1 LFCPGDDFPEAVIVM
16 RIGVMSDSHGLL
28 HYAQQAVGAMGK
40 IDLLLHA
47 GDHYRDASKIIVPAS
62 VPVHAVVGNCD
73 ARNDGP
79 GDKLLELE
87 GIKLLL
93 THGHHYLVHIG
104 LSKLLY
110 KAAEFNAAVVVF
122 GHTHIAGYAWHE
134 NLLLFN
140 PGSITSPRDGRG
152 AAYGILEIRDG
163 QVIPSIFHL

>member
-1 LFCPGDDFPEAVIVM
+1 MFCPGDDFSEAVIVL

-47 GDHYRDASKIIVPAS
+47 GDRYRDASKIIVPAS

-73 ARNDGP
+73 ALNDEP
-79 GDKLLELE
+79 VEKLLELE

-93 THGHHYLVHIG
+93 THGHVYQVHSG
-104 LSKLLY
+104 LSKLLHR
-110 KAAEFNAAVVVF
+110 AAELNVAVVVF
-122 GHTHIAGYAWHE
+122 GHTHIAGYEWYE

-152 AAYGILEIRDG
+152 VAYGILEIKDG
-163 QVIPSIFHL
+163 KVIPSIFHL